1 MKLHACQAPC
11 PHHSKVSKDGDPERR
26 ERKDVK
32 KPDSMI
38 WLNNTFNICDVPS
51 INIMETG
58 GKCKFRT
65 CDPCSVN
72 AVLYP

>member
-1 MKLHACQAPC
+1 MLAKRPVRIIARFLKMATMTLDSASRP
-11 PHHSKVSKDGDPERR
+11 
-26 ERKDVK
+26 DVK

-38 WLNNTFNICDVPS
+38 WLNSMFKICDVPL
-51 INIMETG
+51 IDIKETG